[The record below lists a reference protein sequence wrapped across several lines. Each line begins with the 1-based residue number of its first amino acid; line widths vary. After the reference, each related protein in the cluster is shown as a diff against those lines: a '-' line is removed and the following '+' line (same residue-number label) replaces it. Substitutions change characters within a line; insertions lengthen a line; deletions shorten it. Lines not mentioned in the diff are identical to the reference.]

1 MDVIAST
8 SATLLTTSCDE
19 NNIVFYFQ
27 HETKIGSKASNVE
40 INEA

>member
-1 MDVIAST
+1 MDIIT
-8 SATLLTTSCDE
+8 SKSVTLLTTICDE

-27 HETKIGSKASNVE
+27 HEIKIGSKASNVE